1 MYQFCQINEN
11 PEMLSASE
19 DAGDDELALRH
30 KLVSVWEALN
40 YVGAF

>member
-19 DAGDDELALRH
+19 DAGDDELAL
-30 KLVSVWEALN
+30 KLKGQCLGGSQIM
-40 YVGAF
+40 